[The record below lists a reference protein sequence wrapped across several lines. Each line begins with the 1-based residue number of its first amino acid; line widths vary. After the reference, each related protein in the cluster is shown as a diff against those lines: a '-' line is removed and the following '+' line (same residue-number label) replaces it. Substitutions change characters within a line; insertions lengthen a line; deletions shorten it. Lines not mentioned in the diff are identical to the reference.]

1 MTSKCSNENC
11 FPDTTCSLGH
21 LDRTDCEHWQQESA
35 EVDETAEHPEA
46 PTSDVPWNGYAL
58 GTSDLTILSGRG
70 QPVVVGLI
78 GPPHSGKTSLL
89 AYLYMWL
96 LKYGKLGGW
105 DFGGSW
111 TLGGWESVVQYCRWT
126 GEPPPS
132 FPPHT
137 SSTGRHPGVL
147 HVTFRQRESGALR
160 DVLFT
165 DAPGEW
171 FTQWARV
178 PADPTAAGA
187 RWVVEHA
194 NVLLLL
200 VDSASLADE
209 KSLPQSRRAT
219 RDLIERV
226 GAEKGTCPVMVVWT
240 KDDIPVPGGV
250 RDGISCTCE
259 QFLPDAIHLKAT
271 YTKPDTIEQCVVEAI
286 RAAENAEVAIDTIEP
301 RLSLDPFLSFR
312 GRHVDK

>member
-105 DFGGSW
+105 DVGGSW
-111 TLGGWESVVQYCRWT
+111 TLGAGSPWSSIVDGPENHPHRFLLILQVQGAIQECFMSLFGSESP
-126 GEPPPS
+126 EPFATSFSRMRPGNGSPS
-132 FPPHT
+132 GHASLPIQ
-137 SSTGRHPGVL
+137 
-147 HVTFRQRESGALR
+147 RQL
-160 DVLFT
+160 
-165 DAPGEW
+165 
-171 FTQWARV
+171 
-178 PADPTAAGA
+178 
-187 RWVVEHA
+187 EHA
-194 NVLLLL
+194 
-200 VDSASLADE
+200 
-209 KSLPQSRRAT
+209 
-219 RDLIERV
+219 
-226 GAEKGTCPVMVVWT
+226 G
-240 KDDIPVPGGV
+240 
-250 RDGISCTCE
+250 
-259 QFLPDAIHLKAT
+259 
-271 YTKPDTIEQCVVEAI
+271 
-286 RAAENAEVAIDTIEP
+286 
-301 RLSLDPFLSFR
+301 
-312 GRHVDK
+312 